1 VTRLL
6 RDSASDFAAACD
18 LTARRFE
25 VDASAVVKDYWVTEV
40 LRVLFS
46 AGVDPGG
53 LVFKGGTSL
62 SKAHRVIE
70 RFSEDVDIVVPP
82 DTSRN
87 GTKRRLRLLASAVS
101 STLGVPLQRESEGRG
116 FLNARFAVAGMP
128 RSRALSPGVLL
139 EMGTRGGRTPNAR
152 MSVTSLVADA
162 ISKPYTS
169 AVDAWADMAP
179 VEVTVLSPARTVA
192 EKLAHLH
199 HRATIGDIAGLR
211 RGARH
216 LYDIGLALRAPAVRD
231 ALRRTSMAERMVDV
245 DARSVGAGWRFTPR
259 PDAGFAMSRAL
270 SDDPDVSEAYRRGFV
285 DLADLVWG
293 DLPSPELLR
302 AEIRAHGDLI

>member
-1 VTRLL
+1 VRRLL

-18 LTARRFE
+18 LTARALG
-25 VDASAVVKDYWVTEV
+25 VDTSAVVKDYWVTEV
-40 LRVLFS
+40 LRILFS
-46 AGVDPGG
+46 ARVDPGG

-82 DTSRN
+82 DTSHN
-87 GTKRRLRLLASAVS
+87 GTKRRLRLLASTVS
-101 STLGVPLQRESEGRG
+101 STLGIPHQREAEGRG

-128 RSRALSPGVLL
+128 PARALSPGVLL
-139 EMGTRGGRTPNAR
+139 EIGTRSGRTPNAR

-162 ISKPYTS
+162 ISKPRTS
-169 AVDAWADMAP
+169 AADIWADMAP
-179 VEVTVLSPARTVA
+179 VEVTVLSPERTVA

-199 HRATIGDIAGLR
+199 HRATIGDVAGLR
-211 RGARH
+211 QGARH

-231 ALRRTSMAERMVDV
+231 ALRRTSMAELMIDI
-245 DARSVGAGWRFTPR
+245 DARSIGAGWRFTPR
-259 PDAGFAMSRAL
+259 PVEGFAVSRAL
-270 SDDPDVSEAYRRGFV
+270 SDDPDVSEAYRRGFA

-302 AEIRAHGDLI
+302 AEIRAHHDLI